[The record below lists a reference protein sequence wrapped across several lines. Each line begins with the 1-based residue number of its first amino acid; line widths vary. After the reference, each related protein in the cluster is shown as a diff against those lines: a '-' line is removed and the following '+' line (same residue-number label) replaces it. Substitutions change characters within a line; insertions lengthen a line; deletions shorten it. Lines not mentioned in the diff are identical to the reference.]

1 VEDKEK
7 EELILRVWNEN
18 VNNDLYEKWVE
29 MRYIRDSRMEEDPKA
44 DEFFVVLSISDF
56 FQQKQGMWGMAK
68 KAAASEKK
76 SEAFYKGLIGAY
88 IAEYLNPETE
98 QRIKN
103 IGARE
108 K

>member
-1 VEDKEK
+1 
-7 EELILRVWNEN
+7 
-18 VNNDLYEKWVE
+18 
-29 MRYIRDSRMEEDPKA
+29 
-44 DEFFVVLSISDF
+44 
-56 FQQKQGMWGMAK
+56 MAK

-103 IGARE
+103 IGER
-108 K
+108 KK